1 MACGAV
7 NSAER
12 HGVQPSIIG
21 SLVRLVELRPRA
33 QSSTDAVKSARG
45 CGQSEHEGPDA
56 SLRADRGDNNG
67 YLLQFVP
74 CLLDKIR

>member
-45 CGQSEHEGPDA
+45 CGQSEHEGPDQTPVCA
-56 SLRADRGDNNG
+56 LIGVITTAICFNLFLVS
-67 YLLQFVP
+67 
-74 CLLDKIR
+74 